1 LRRWRGGVLTTLL
14 VIAWLISLEV
24 HQTAAS
30 DSSRQLTRLN
40 YGATFTPVRSVKL
53 VTEVWS
59 HLFDLHLPELPK
71 VSVNFMPYCDNITS
85 NIQQKRGKQ
94 ICDSNRAFML
104 ELHRQHMQMTEEII
118 NAIQHSYHLLPS
130 QLNMIRPRSY
140 KRALLPVGSYIL
152 KGLFGTATEDD
163 LQPIV
168 RHMKGIGQGLSTLGQ
183 GLQMQHTD

>member
-1 LRRWRGGVLTTLL
+1 MRRWRGGVLTTLL

-71 VSVNFMPYCDNITS
+71 VSVNFMPYCDNIT
-85 NIQQKRGKQ
+85 
-94 ICDSNRAFML
+94 
-104 ELHRQHMQMTEEII
+104 
-118 NAIQHSYHLLPS
+118 
-130 QLNMIRPRSY
+130 
-140 KRALLPVGSYIL
+140 
-152 KGLFGTATEDD
+152 
-163 LQPIV
+163 
-168 RHMKGIGQGLSTLGQ
+168 
-183 GLQMQHTD
+183 